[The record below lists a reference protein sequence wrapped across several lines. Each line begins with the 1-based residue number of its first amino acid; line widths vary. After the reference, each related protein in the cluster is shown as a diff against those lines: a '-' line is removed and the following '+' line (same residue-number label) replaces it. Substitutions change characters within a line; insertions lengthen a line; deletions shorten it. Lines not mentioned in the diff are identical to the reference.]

1 MISRI
6 MKKIQEETKEQEPKK
21 YIFKNVKVGN
31 YVQIYKGYSA
41 QGIQGTPNMH
51 EAAIFLIIPVKLEK
65 WKNEE
70 VVAI

>member
-1 MISRI
+1 MISGI
-6 MKKIQEETKEQEPKK
+6 MKKIQEEKKEQEPKK
-21 YIFKNVKVGN
+21 YIFKNVKVGK
-31 YVQIYKGYSA
+31 YVQTYQGHYA

-51 EAAIFLIIPVKLEK
+51 EAAIFLIISVKLEK